1 MTDKLPR
8 GEEIPDPFVA
18 CSLNVFQKY
27 QLYNVDTKK
36 TIIARLRAI
45 KGDVDMMGESF
56 DLQFDVTYDAM
67 YPHATRML
75 PNIVYNDNYDDNNY
89 EYRQWNDSENKI
101 RIFTLPIDYRVPIAS
116 VSRRRKL
123 PIDIERNI
131 NSYLGGRRSRK
142 SRNNRR
148 V

>member
-1 MTDKLPR
+1 
-8 GEEIPDPFVA
+8 
-18 CSLNVFQKY
+18 
-27 QLYNVDTKK
+27 
-36 TIIARLRAI
+36 
-45 KGDVDMMGESF
+45 MMGESF